1 MSSLDTL
8 SAVAVA
14 DTCRCAADTGGL
26 QPLRLA
32 GIEATGANPGPGTP
46 LPPAGSEVL
55 QALRGQEGRRDE
67 WMAGWL
73 SALVHSLCLDHGP
86 NEPAFAEVVGHE
98 LDQQERCLH
107 CQRPFDFSHKRAAL
121 LILAQ
126 GPGAEHRRAIGE
138 VWRGGA
144 CSR

>member
-14 DTCRCAADTGGL
+14 DTCRCVADAAGL

-32 GIEATGANPGPGTP
+32 GIETSGASRGPGAP

-55 QALRGQEGRRDE
+55 QALRGQDGWREE

-73 SALVHSLCLDHGP
+73 STLVHSLCLDHGP
-86 NEPAFAEVVGHE
+86 SERLAEDAGHRLE
-98 LDQQERCLH
+98 QQERCLH
-107 CQRPFDFSHKRAAL
+107 CGRAFDFSHKRAAL

-126 GPGAEHRRAIGE
+126 GRGVERHQGVEKIGRE
-138 VWRGGA
+138 RS

>member
-8 SAVAVA
+8 SAVALA
-14 DTCRCAADTGGL
+14 DTCRCATDAGGL
-26 QPLRLA
+26 QALRL
-32 GIEATGANPGPGTP
+32 GDIEPVAASRGPGAP
-46 LPPAGSEVL
+46 LPQAGSEVL
-55 QALRGQEGRRDE
+55 PAWRGQEGRHDE

-73 SALVHSLCLDHGP
+73 SALVHALGLDLGP
-86 NEPAFAEVVGHE
+86 DASAEPAGEGFEP
-98 LDQQERCLH
+98 QERCLH

-126 GPGAEHRRAIGE
+126 GRGVERHRVVEKI
-138 VWRGGA
+138 WRQRS

>member
-14 DTCRCAADTGGL
+14 DPCCCAADPAGL

-32 GIEATGANPGPGTP
+32 GIETSGAGRGPGTP

-55 QALRGQEGRRDE
+55 QALRGQEGWRDE

-73 SALVHSLCLDHGP
+73 STLVHSLCLDHGP
-86 NEPAFAEVVGHE
+86 REWLAEDAGHRLE
-98 LDQQERCLH
+98 QQERCLH
-107 CQRPFDFSHKRAAL
+107 CGRAFDFSHKRAAL

-126 GPGAEHRRAIGE
+126 GRGAGRHQAVEKI
-138 VWRGGA
+138 WRERS